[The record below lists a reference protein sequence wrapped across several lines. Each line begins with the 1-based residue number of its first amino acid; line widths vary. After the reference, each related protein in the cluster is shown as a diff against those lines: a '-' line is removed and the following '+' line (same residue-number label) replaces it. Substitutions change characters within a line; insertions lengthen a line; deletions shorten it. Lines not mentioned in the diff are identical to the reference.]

1 MRCVR
6 LICNRK
12 VKKSVYEVEMEANPA
27 LVPVVPEYEVLDS
40 KITESPN
47 QELARRIR
55 IYITTKHM
63 PVLRF

>member
-1 MRCVR
+1 
-6 LICNRK
+6 
-12 VKKSVYEVEMEANPA
+12 VYEVEMEADPA